1 MALGLGNSFV
11 KTKKK
16 IKKLRR
22 IIFLDEIWS
31 TNNDKWNTSN
41 NLWSENVFSTLN
53 RNWNSVDDIWNE
65 I

>member
-1 MALGLGNSFV
+1 MLGLPNNIRNKAGRFR
-11 KTKKK
+11 K
-16 IKKLRR
+16 IKLKEL
-22 IIFLDEIWS
+22 LEEIWS
-31 TNNDKWNTSN
+31 SAKEKWNTSN